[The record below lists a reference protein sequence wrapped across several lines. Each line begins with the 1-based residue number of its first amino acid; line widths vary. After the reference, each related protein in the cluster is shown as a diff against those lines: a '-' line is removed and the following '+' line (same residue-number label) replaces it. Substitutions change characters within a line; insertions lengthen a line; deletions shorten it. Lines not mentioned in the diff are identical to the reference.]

1 MTEAASSAGCLGLM
15 LLVFVIVIGGIML
28 IEVGTLDVDAVYNQ
42 GMEDLTMGRYVNA
55 IEEFDKILKINVFIM
70 MLERSY
76 RVQAY
81 IGRGRAKTAL
91 RNYDLAI
98 KDFDKALKLYPE
110 QEIKEQA
117 YFYRAIALES
127 LKSKF

>member
-15 LLVFVIVIGGIML
+15 LLVVAIVIGGIML
-28 IEVGTLDVDAVYNQ
+28 IEAGTLDVAAVYNQ
-42 GMEDLTMGRYVNA
+42 GMEDLTMERYVSA

-76 RVQAY
+76 RAQAY

-110 QEIKEQA
+110 HKIKEQA
-117 YFYRAIALES
+117 YFYRANALES
-127 LKSKF
+127 LTSEF